1 MSTHVQIDQMSVAEK
16 LSLMEQLWED
26 LRGRAEGVPMP
37 QWHKDTLDARQQ
49 LIQNSEAQ
57 FEDWQ
62 AAKKRITEQ
71 TS

>member
-26 LRGRAEGVPMP
+26 LRARAEGVPMP
-37 QWHKDTLDARQQ
+37 QWHKDTLDERQQ
-49 LIQNSEAQ
+49 LIQNGEAQ

-62 AAKKRITEQ
+62 TAKKRITEQ

>member
-26 LRGRAEGVPMP
+26 LRARAEGVPMP
-37 QWHKDTLDARQQ
+37 QWHKDTLDERER
-49 LIQNSEAQ
+49 LIQNGQAQ

-62 AAKKRITEQ
+62 TAKKRITEQ

>member
-26 LRGRAEGVPMP
+26 LCARAEGISMP
-37 QWHKDTLDARQQ
+37 QWHKDTLDERQQ
-49 LIQNSEAQ
+49 LIQNGEAQ

-62 AAKKRITEQ
+62 TAKKRITEQ

>member
-1 MSTHVQIDQMSVAEK
+1 MSVAEK

-26 LRGRAEGVPMP
+26 LRARAEGVPMP
-37 QWHKDTLDARQQ
+37 QWHKDTLDERER
-49 LIQNSEAQ
+49 LIQNGQAQ

-62 AAKKRITEQ
+62 TAKKRITEQ

>member
-26 LRGRAEGVPMP
+26 LRARAEGVPMP
-37 QWHKDTLDARQQ
+37 QWHKDTLDERQH
-49 LIQNSEAQ
+49 LIQNGEAQ

-62 AAKKRITEQ
+62 TAKKRITEQ